1 MKYKFFI
8 ALTYGIGIF
17 IIFKAME
24 KDNAPD
30 WALHLEVLIGTG
42 IFLILINQ
50 AIAFIEKD

>member
-42 IFLILINQ
+42 ICLILINQ